1 MAKMMAK
8 AKVHVSLGY
17 SFLMSE
23 PCSYVGTERVLIS
36 TLFDTAEAVIHK
48 GCAPPLLRSS

>member
-17 SFLMSE
+17 SFLVSE